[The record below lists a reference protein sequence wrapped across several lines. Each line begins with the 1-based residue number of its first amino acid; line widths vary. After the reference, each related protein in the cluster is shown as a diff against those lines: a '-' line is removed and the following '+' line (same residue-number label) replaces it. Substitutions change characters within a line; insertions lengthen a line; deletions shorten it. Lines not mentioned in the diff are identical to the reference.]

1 MAKHGD
7 EGDDLRALS
16 FLITGGSTQAEWETV
31 HCQAAGSELLSARS
45 LPGWARVAVEP
56 AVGKLW
62 VGEGTSTGETL
73 PLFMFTNGKC
83 SCFPSPP
90 VLKVESCSPAT
101 KPRSLCFEHVSHHN
115 GVFCILLVISRQM
128 AQRQETPY
136 QQPQH

>member
-1 MAKHGD
+1 VAKHGD

-73 PLFMFTNGKC
+73 APVHVHERQVLMLPVSASPESGELLSCNQAKKLMF
-83 SCFPSPP
+83 
-90 VLKVESCSPAT
+90 
-101 KPRSLCFEHVSHHN
+101 
-115 GVFCILLVISRQM
+115 
-128 AQRQETPY
+128 
-136 QQPQH
+136 